1 MEITS
6 AKYAS
11 DGMID
16 AIIDGEAVRVPD
28 ADGNRHREALRE
40 WEAQGNTIE
49 PYQPEAEPE
58 PVTIVYPADLWRRVT
73 NDEADVIAEAM
84 QEQPLRLRKIFE
96 TAQVYRSDDELWP
109 LLYGMAVQLFGE
121 ARASEILAPSEG

>member
-1 MEITS
+1 MEVIGYT
-6 AKYAS
+6 K
-11 DGMID
+11 DGSIA
-16 AIIDGEAVRVPD
+16 AIIDGENAIVPND
-28 ADGNRHREALRE
+28 MRNRHRLMIAE
-40 WEAQGNTIE
+40 WEAAGNTIPPYVPE
-49 PYQPEAEPE
+49 PEPE

-109 LLYGMAVQLFGE
+109 LLQGMAAQLFGE
-121 ARASEILAPSEG
+121 ARASEILAPSGG